1 MNTNGHEEKRGTYAA
16 RVRISAARR
25 TEARWL
31 LPLLPKK
38 EERAG
43 ERRPF
48 FIPLSSSL
56 PARSSRGEREKGPQR
71 FYAEHYF
78 GVPPRG
84 PNEGALPRSQH
95 RLRPAECRLQRID
108 VPPSR
113 SAQRNT
119 IRGVGEILLQIPAG
133 RMPGSTAGGRPG
145 RYNPNSLRFS
155 SHDASTGRSGTLA
168 LSIACSSAPALSGK
182 PTWPPS
188 AAERCNASMISAP

>member
-1 MNTNGHEEKRGTYAA
+1 MDTKKKGERPRPACGFRRLAKPKRGGF
-16 RVRISAARR
+16 S
-25 TEARWL
+25 L
-31 LPLLPKK
+31 SSPKK
-38 EERAG
+38 EQG
-43 ERRPF
+43 
-48 FIPLSSSL
+48 
-56 PARSSRGEREKGPQR
+56 RGEREKGPQR
-71 FYAEHYF
+71 FYAEHCWC
-78 GVPPRG
+78 PATWTERG
-84 PNEGALPRSQH
+84 SPPRSQH

>member
-1 MNTNGHEEKRGTYAA
+1 MDTKKKGERTRPACGFRRLAEPKRGGF
-16 RVRISAARR
+16 S
-25 TEARWL
+25 
-31 LPLLPKK
+31 
-38 EERAG
+38 
-43 ERRPF
+43 
-48 FIPLSSSL
+48 LSSPKRRRGPGRGGRFSSL
-56 PARSSRGEREKGPQR
+56 SPALSPLVPRGERGKKALSVFMPNTI
-71 FYAEHYF
+71 

-133 RMPGSTAGGRPG
+133 RMPGSTAGRRPG